1 MRITIT
7 STAVETK
14 SGTSKKTG
22 KPYTVHE
29 QRATAENSRFR
40 MPVRLTLGD
49 DGKPYPEGQY
59 DVDLDA
65 SVKIGQY
72 GDFGWERQLV
82 LVPVAASGKRAA

>member
-1 MRITIT
+1 MRVNVT
-7 STAVETK
+7 SEEVETK

-29 QRATAENSRFR
+29 QKATAENSRFR

-49 DGKPYPEGQY
+49 DGKPYPIGAY
-59 DVDLDA
+59 DVDFEA

-82 LVPVAASGKRAA
+82 LVPVKSAKAA